1 MKDRIKRVQELIRK
15 SNLDAFLFTSQPN
28 VFYLSGFRSS
38 HAYIIITQDSYH
50 LFTDGRY
57 YEKAIKE
64 LRDWD
69 IILLEG
75 DPLKGIYKVL
85 RKLKVQS
92 VGYEEDKISCEFRKR
107 LKGSFKWE
115 GKRGFLRD
123 LRAIKDPIELERI
136 REGVKVS
143 DRVYR
148 RVLNRI
154 REGLRE
160 LEIRAMIVQ
169 EFFKE
174 GAMGESF
181 PTIVASGE
189 ASSIPHW
196 ETSNRVIR
204 HGKPLLIDMGLVWKG
219 YCTDFTR
226 TIHLGRVS
234 PEFKRVYSIVKD
246 AHLFALEKVKAGRKI
261 GEIDRT
267 AREYIKK
274 KGFGKFFIHST
285 GHGVGIEIHEFPRVY
300 FKGVDRDVP
309 IEEGMVFTIEPGI
322 YLEGKF
328 GVRLE
333 NMVVVKG
340 GVGEVLSNIP
350 LDLIE
355 L

>member
-1 MKDRIKRVQELIRK
+1 MKDRINRVQELIKR
-15 SNLDAFLFTSQPN
+15 SDLDAFLFTSQAN
-28 VFYLSGFRSS
+28 IFYLSGFRST
-38 HAYIIITQDSYH
+38 HAYVIITQDSYH

-64 LRDWD
+64 LKDWNV
-69 IILLEG
+69 ILLEG
-75 DPLKGIYKVL
+75 DPLKKIYELLK
-85 RKLKVQS
+85 KLKVQW
-92 VGYEEDKISCEFRKR
+92 VGYEEDKVSCEFRKR
-107 LKGSFKWE
+107 LRGPFKWKGKGSFLKE
-115 GKRGFLRD
+115 LRT
-123 LRAIKDPIELERI
+123 IKDSKELEI
-136 REGVKVS
+136 MREGVKIS
-143 DRVYR
+143 DKVYR
-148 RVLNRI
+148 RVLNKI
-154 REGLRE
+154 REGLTE
-160 LEIRAMIVQ
+160 LEIRSMIVQ

-174 GAMGESF
+174 KAMGESF

-196 ETSNRVIR
+196 ETSNRVLK

-226 TIHLGRVS
+226 TIHFGKAN
-234 PEFKRVYSIVKD
+234 PEFKKVYSIVRD
-246 AHLFALEKVKAGRKI
+246 AHLFALERVKVGRKI
-261 GEIDRT
+261 GEVDKA

-300 FKGVDRDVP
+300 FKGVDKDVP

-322 YLEGKF
+322 YLKGKF
-328 GVRLE
+328 GIRLE
-333 NMVVVKG
+333 NIVVVKNG
-340 GVGEVLSNIP
+340 IGEALSNIS